1 MVKSKTQKVRFHRGD
16 KRPGNTL
23 GKTKL
28 SYTVD
33 MVKEGRKILWH
44 VVEQP
49 TNNVVGKYFFEDDAM
64 VLADFQNKHKVW
76 QVNGGIPRF
85 LWNYIA
91 GSYS

>member
-49 TNNVVGKYFFEDDAM
+49 TNNVVGKYFFEDELSTMAEDIEDEISE
-64 VLADFQNKHKVW
+64 LEDEIKRGVW
-76 QVNGGIPRF
+76 D
-85 LWNYIA
+85 
-91 GSYS
+91 